1 MSEYLSSQ
9 EACEEED
16 EWINIPSAELS
27 FGAHAC
33 LLLLWLLF
41 LPFSQGSRQK
51 PCPDSPPD
59 QMVLSPAE
67 DAPPPGEQEEL
78 HYASLNFHEMTSR
91 EPQDQ
96 EATST
101 EYSEIKTS

>member
-1 MSEYLSSQ
+1 MRPEGVDD
-9 EACEEED
+9 ED
-16 EWINIPSAELS
+16 PVMGTVAW
-27 FGAHAC
+27 
-33 LLLLWLLF
+33 
-41 LPFSQGSRQK
+41 GSRKK
-51 PCPDSPPD
+51 PCSDSPPD

-67 DAPPPGEQEEL
+67 DAPPPGEQEDL